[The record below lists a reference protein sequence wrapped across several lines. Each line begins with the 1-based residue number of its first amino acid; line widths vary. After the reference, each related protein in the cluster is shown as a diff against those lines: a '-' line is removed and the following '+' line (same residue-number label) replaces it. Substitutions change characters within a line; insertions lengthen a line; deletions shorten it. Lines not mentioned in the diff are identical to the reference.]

1 MLQNRENCYPYVKF
15 ESSLLSFLRHLHESA
30 TKPDIVQVEEGRISV
45 DGNELS
51 ELESRDVINRMWL
64 DV

>member
-1 MLQNRENCYPYVKF
+1 MLQSGEDRYSYIEF
-15 ESSLLSFLRHLHESA
+15 ESSLLSFLQHLHESV
-30 TKPDIVQVEEGRISV
+30 TKPDIVQVEQGRISI

-51 ELESRDVINRMWL
+51 ELESKDMINRMRL